1 MQGVTGSNPVPP
13 TMKFSLDV
21 YRHSTAHIMASA
33 VQQLF
38 PGTKISIGPAIEDGF
53 YYDFDKK
60 TPFVPEDL
68 KKIEKKMWNIIN
80 KKTCFERI
88 KVSKNKAKKIFKAR
102 NEAYKL
108 ELLDEIS
115 DEKVSLYKTGDF
127 IDLCRGSHVETAADI
142 KAFKLLSIAGAYWR
156 GNEKNKM
163 LQRIYGTAWHTKEE
177 LDEYVNKLTEAKK
190 RDHRKLGKELDLY
203 SIHEEAGAGL
213 IFWHPKGA
221 MIRRVIEDFWYKEHM
236 KSGYQFVN
244 IPHISNIN
252 LWKTSGH
259 LDFYKDNM
267 YSPMEIDKQDYI
279 IKPMNCPGHIL
290 IYKTNLHSYREL
302 PIRYAELGTVYRYEK
317 SGVLHGMLRVRGF
330 TQDDA
335 HIFCAP
341 DQLKNEIKGVIELI
355 DYMMKIFGF
364 EYEVFLSTRDKSNKF
379 AGSIEDWD
387 KATGTLEQVLKEK
400 NITYK
405 VEEGEAVFYGPKI
418 DVKMKDS
425 LGRLWQGPTVQFDF
439 NLPRRFNVTYIGE
452 DGKEHYAMMVHRTVL
467 GSMERFVGTLIE
479 HYGGSF
485 PVWLAPV
492 QVKILTIKD
501 DNVPYAKEMQNLLQC
516 SQIRVELDCRDEK
529 IGLKIRESELD
540 KIPYMLIIGDREVKE
555 KTISVR
561 KHGSRDCA
569 GMDVKQFIDRV
580 RKQIETRK

>member
-1 MQGVTGSNPVPP
+1 VVSNSKL
-13 TMKFSLDV
+13 TLDV

-38 PGTKISIGPAIEDGF
+38 PDTKISIGPAIEDGF

-60 TPFVPEDL
+60 TPFIPEDL

-88 KVSKNKAKKIFKAR
+88 EVPKKEAERIFKER
-102 NEAYKL
+102 NEPYKL
-108 ELLDEIS
+108 ELLDDIP
-115 DEKVSLYKTGDF
+115 DEKVSLYKTDDF
-127 IDLCRGSHVETAADI
+127 VDLCRGPHVESADDI

-156 GNEKNKM
+156 GDEKKKM

-177 LDEYVNKLTEAKK
+177 LDEYVNKLAEAKK

-236 KSGYQFVN
+236 QRGYQFVN
-244 IPHISNIN
+244 IPHISNVN
-252 LWKTSGH
+252 LWKISGH

-267 YSPMEIDKQDYI
+267 YSPIEIDSQDYI

-335 HIFCAP
+335 HIFCTSS
-341 DQLKNEIKGVIELI
+341 QLKNEIKEVIELV
-355 DYMMKIFGF
+355 DYMMKTFGF
-364 EYEVFLSTRDKSNKF
+364 EYKVFLSTRDKSNKF
-379 AGSIEDWD
+379 AGSLEEWKNATDALED
-387 KATGTLEQVLKEK
+387 VLKEK
-400 NITYK
+400 KMTYE

-418 DVKMKDS
+418 DIKMKDS

-479 HYGGSF
+479 HYGGAF
-485 PVWLAPV
+485 PVWLSPV

-501 DNVPYAKEMQNLLQC
+501 SNIPYAKEIQGMLKAK
-516 SQIRVELDCRDEK
+516 QIRTESDYRDEK

-540 KIPYMLIIGDREVKE
+540 KIPYMLIIGDREVEE
-555 KTISVR
+555 KTVAVR
-561 KHGSRDCA
+561 KHGSRDNTVV
-569 GMDVKQFIDRV
+569 GIDQFIDLIS
-580 RKQIETRK
+580 KQIENRK

>member
-1 MQGVTGSNPVPP
+1 MATDSKLVI
-13 TMKFSLDV
+13 
-21 YRHSTAHIMASA
+21 YRHSVAHIMASA

-38 PGTKISIGPAIEDGF
+38 PDTKISIGPAIEDGF

-60 TPFVPEDL
+60 TPFIPEDL

-88 KVSKNKAKKIFKAR
+88 DVSKDEAKEIFKKR
-102 NEAYKL
+102 DELYKL
-108 ELLDEIS
+108 ELLDGIS

-127 IDLCRGSHVETAADI
+127 IDLCRGPHIENAGDI

-156 GNEKNKM
+156 GDEKNKM
-163 LQRIYGTAWHTKEE
+163 LQRIYGTAWYTKEE
-177 LDEYVNKLTEAKK
+177 LDKHVNKLAEAKK

-203 SIHEEAGAGL
+203 SIHKEAGAGL

-236 KSGYQFVN
+236 QRGYQFVN
-244 IPHISNIN
+244 IPHISNVN
-252 LWKTSGH
+252 LWKISGH
-259 LDFYKDNM
+259 LDFYKENM
-267 YSPMEIDKQDYI
+267 YSPMKIDSQDYI

-335 HIFCAP
+335 HIFCTP
-341 DQLKNEIKGVIELI
+341 NQLKNEIKEVIELV
-355 DYMMKIFGF
+355 DYMMKTFGF
-364 EYEVFLSTRDKSNKF
+364 EYKVFLSTRDKSNKF
-379 AGSIEDWD
+379 AGSIEDWK
-387 KATGTLEQVLKEK
+387 KATSTLEDVLKEK
-400 NITYK
+400 NITYE

-439 NLPRRFNVTYIGE
+439 NLPRRFGVTYIGE
-452 DGKEHYAMMVHRTVL
+452 DGKEHYVVMIHRTVL

-479 HYGGSF
+479 HYGGAF
-485 PVWLAPV
+485 PIWLAPV
-492 QVKILTIKD
+492 QVKILTIGE
-501 DNVPYAKEMQNLLQC
+501 DNIPYAKEIQNLLRAK
-516 SQIRVELDCRDEK
+516 QIRAELDQRDEK

-540 KIPYMLIIGDREVKE
+540 KIPYMLIMGDREVKE
-555 KTISVR
+555 KVVSVR
-561 KHGSRDCA
+561 KHGNRDCT
-569 GMDVKQFIDRV
+569 GENVKQFIDRI
-580 RKQIETRK
+580 RKQIETREN

>member
-1 MQGVTGSNPVPP
+1 
-13 TMKFSLDV
+13 MKFSLDI

-38 PGTKISIGPAIEDGF
+38 PGTKIGIGPAIENGF

-60 TPFVPEDL
+60 TPFIPEDL

-88 KVSKNKAKKIFKAR
+88 EVPKKEAKKIFKER
-102 NEAYKL
+102 NEIYKL

-115 DEKVSLYKTGDF
+115 DKKVSLYKTGDF
-127 IDLCRGSHVETAADI
+127 IDLCRGPHIESADDI
-142 KAFKLLSIAGAYWR
+142 KAFKLLSIAGAYWH
-156 GNEKNKM
+156 GDEKKKM
-163 LQRIYGTAWHTKEE
+163 LQRIYGTAWYTKEE
-177 LDEYVNKLTEAKK
+177 LNKYVNKLAEAKK

-221 MIRRVIEDFWYKEHM
+221 MIRRVIEDFWYKEHIRR
-236 KSGYQFVN
+236 GYQFVN

-252 LWKTSGH
+252 LWKISGH

-267 YSPMEIDKQDYI
+267 YSPMEIDSQDYI

-341 DQLKNEIKGVIELI
+341 DQLKNEIKEVIELV
-355 DYMMKIFGF
+355 DYMMKTFGF
-364 EYEVFLSTRDKSNKF
+364 EYEAFLSTRDKSNKF

-387 KATGTLEQVLKEK
+387 KATGTLEEVLKEK
-400 NITYK
+400 NMAYK

-418 DVKMKDS
+418 DIKMKDS
-425 LGRLWQGPTVQFDF
+425 LDRLWQGPTVQFDF
-439 NLPRRFNVTYIGE
+439 NLPRRFNVIYIGE

-479 HYGGSF
+479 HYGGAF
-485 PVWLAPV
+485 PIWLSPV
-492 QVKILTIKD
+492 QVKILTIKK
-501 DNVPYAKEMQNLLQC
+501 DNVSYAKEMQNLLQC
-516 SQIRVELDCRDEK
+516 SQVRAELDCRDEK

-540 KIPYMLIIGDREVKE
+540 KIPYMLIIGDREVSE

-561 KHGSRDCA
+561 KHGNRDCV
-569 GMDVKQFIDRV
+569 GTDIHQFIDKIK
-580 RKQIETRK
+580 KQIKARKD

>member
-1 MQGVTGSNPVPP
+1 
-13 TMKFSLDV
+13 
-21 YRHSTAHIMASA
+21 MASA

-38 PGTKISIGPAIEDGF
+38 PGTKISIGPAIKDGF
-53 YYDFDKK
+53 YYDFDKE
-60 TPFVPEDL
+60 TPFIPEDL

-88 KVSKNKAKKIFKAR
+88 EISKDKAKEIFK
-102 NEAYKL
+102 EKDEPYKL
-108 ELLDEIS
+108 ELLDEIP

-127 IDLCRGSHVETAADI
+127 VDLCRGPHIENADDI

-156 GNEKNKM
+156 GDEKNKM
-163 LQRIYGTAWHTKEE
+163 LQRIYGTAWYTKEE
-177 LDEYVNKLTEAKK
+177 LDKHVNKLAEARK

-213 IFWHPKGA
+213 VFWHPKGA

-236 KSGYQFVN
+236 QRGYQFVN

-259 LDFYKDNM
+259 LDFYKENM

-290 IYKTNLHSYREL
+290 IYKTNLHSYKEL

-341 DQLKNEIKGVIELI
+341 NQLKNEIKEVIELV
-355 DYMMKIFGF
+355 DYMMKTFGF

-379 AGSIEDWD
+379 AGSIEDWE
-387 KATGTLEQVLKEK
+387 KATGTLEAVLKEK
-400 NITYK
+400 NIKYE

-425 LGRLWQGPTVQFDF
+425 LDRLWQGPTVQFDF

-452 DGKEHYAMMVHRTVL
+452 DGKEHYVLMVHRTVL

-479 HYGGSF
+479 HYGGAF
-485 PVWLAPV
+485 PIWLAPV
-492 QVKILTIKD
+492 QVKILTIKKG
-501 DNVPYAKEMQNLLQC
+501 NALYAKEMQSLLKAE
-516 SQIRVELDCRDEK
+516 QIRAELDCRDEK

-540 KIPYMLIIGDREVKE
+540 KIPYMLIIGDREVEE
-555 KTISVR
+555 KVIAVR
-561 KHGSRDCA
+561 KHGNRDCA
-569 GMDVKQFIDRV
+569 GMDIKQFIDRIS
-580 RKQIETRK
+580 KQIESRK

>member
-1 MQGVTGSNPVPP
+1 
-13 TMKFSLDV
+13 
-21 YRHSTAHIMASA
+21 MASA

-38 PGTKISIGPAIEDGF
+38 PGTKISIGPAIENGF

-88 KVSKNKAKKIFKAR
+88 EVSKDEAKEIFEER

-108 ELLDEIS
+108 ELLDEIL
-115 DEKVSLYKTGDF
+115 DEKVSLYKTDDF
-127 IDLCRGSHVETAADI
+127 IDLCRGPHVESAGNI

-156 GNEKNKM
+156 GDEKNKM
-163 LQRIYGTAWHTKEE
+163 LQRIYGTAWYTKEE
-177 LDEYVNKLTEAKK
+177 LDEYVNKLAEAKK
-190 RDHRKLGKELDLY
+190 HDHRKLGKELDLY

-236 KSGYQFVN
+236 KRGYQFVN

-267 YSPMEIDKQDYI
+267 YSPMEIDSQDYI

-302 PIRYAELGTVYRYEK
+302 PIRYAELGAVYRYEK

-341 DQLKNEIKGVIELI
+341 NQLKNEIKKVMELV
-355 DYMMKIFGF
+355 DYMMKAFGF
-364 EYEVFLSTRDKSNKF
+364 EYGVFLSTRDKSNKF

-387 KATGTLEQVLKEK
+387 KATNVLKEVLKEK
-400 NITYK
+400 NITYE
-405 VEEGEAVFYGPKI
+405 VEEGEAAFYGPKI
-418 DVKMKDS
+418 DIKPKDA
-425 LGRLWQGPTVQFDF
+425 LGRLLEQGPTVQFDF

-452 DGKEHYAMMVHRTVL
+452 DGKEHYVMMVHRTVL

-479 HYGGSF
+479 HYGGAF

-492 QVKILTIKD
+492 QVKILTIKG
-501 DNVPYAKEMQNLLQC
+501 DNVPYAREMQNLLQC
-516 SQIRVELDCRDEK
+516 SQIRAELDHRDEK

-540 KIPYMLIIGDREVKE
+540 KIPYMLIIGDREVSE
-555 KTISVR
+555 KTVSVR
-561 KHGSRDCA
+561 KHGNRDCT
-569 GMDVKQFIDRV
+569 GMSVKQFIDQIS
-580 RKQIETRK
+580 KQIEIKKDF

>member
-1 MQGVTGSNPVPP
+1 
-13 TMKFSLDV
+13 
-21 YRHSTAHIMASA
+21 MASA

-38 PGTKISIGPAIEDGF
+38 PDTKISIGPAIEDGF

-60 TPFVPEDL
+60 TPFIPEDL

-88 KVSKNKAKKIFKAR
+88 EVPKKEAERIFKER
-102 NEAYKL
+102 NEPYKL
-108 ELLDEIS
+108 ELLDDIP
-115 DEKVSLYKTGDF
+115 DEKVSLYKTDDF
-127 IDLCRGSHVETAADI
+127 VDLCRGPHVESADDI

-156 GNEKNKM
+156 GDEKKKM

-177 LDEYVNKLTEAKK
+177 LDEYVNKLAEAKK

-236 KSGYQFVN
+236 QRGYQFVN
-244 IPHISNIN
+244 IPHISNVN
-252 LWKTSGH
+252 LWKISGH

-267 YSPMEIDKQDYI
+267 YSPIEIDSQDYI

-335 HIFCAP
+335 HIFCTSS
-341 DQLKNEIKGVIELI
+341 QLKNEIKEVIELV
-355 DYMMKIFGF
+355 DYMMKTFGF
-364 EYEVFLSTRDKSNKF
+364 EYKVFLSTRDKSNKF
-379 AGSIEDWD
+379 AGSLEEWKNATDALED
-387 KATGTLEQVLKEK
+387 VLKEK
-400 NITYK
+400 KMTYE

-418 DVKMKDS
+418 DIKMKDS

-479 HYGGSF
+479 HYGGAF
-485 PVWLAPV
+485 PVWLSPV

-501 DNVPYAKEMQNLLQC
+501 SNIPYAKEIQGMLKAK
-516 SQIRVELDCRDEK
+516 QIRTESDYRDEK

-540 KIPYMLIIGDREVKE
+540 KIPYMLIIGDREVEE
-555 KTISVR
+555 KTVAVR
-561 KHGSRDCA
+561 KHGSRDNTVV
-569 GMDVKQFIDRV
+569 GIDQFIDLIS
-580 RKQIETRK
+580 KQIENRK

>member
-1 MQGVTGSNPVPP
+1 VATDSKLVI
-13 TMKFSLDV
+13 
-21 YRHSTAHIMASA
+21 YRHSVAHIMASA

-38 PGTKISIGPAIEDGF
+38 PDTKISIGPAIEDGF

-60 TPFVPEDL
+60 TPFIPEDL

-88 KVSKNKAKKIFKAR
+88 DVSKDEAKEIFKKR
-102 NEAYKL
+102 DELYKL
-108 ELLDEIS
+108 ELLDGIS

-127 IDLCRGSHVETAADI
+127 IDLCRGPHIENAGDI

-156 GNEKNKM
+156 GDEKNKM
-163 LQRIYGTAWHTKEE
+163 LQRIYGTAWYTKEE
-177 LDEYVNKLTEAKK
+177 LDKHVNKLAEAKK

-203 SIHEEAGAGL
+203 SIHKEAGAGL

-236 KSGYQFVN
+236 QRGYQFVN
-244 IPHISNIN
+244 IPHISNVN
-252 LWKTSGH
+252 LWKISGH
-259 LDFYKDNM
+259 LDFYKENM
-267 YSPMEIDKQDYI
+267 YSPMKIDSQDYI

-335 HIFCAP
+335 HIFCTP
-341 DQLKNEIKGVIELI
+341 NQLKNEIKEVIELV
-355 DYMMKIFGF
+355 DYMMKTFGF
-364 EYEVFLSTRDKSNKF
+364 EYKVFLSTRDKSNKF
-379 AGSIEDWD
+379 AGSIEDWK
-387 KATGTLEQVLKEK
+387 KATSTLEDVLKEK
-400 NITYK
+400 NITYE

-439 NLPRRFNVTYIGE
+439 NLPRRFGVTYIGE
-452 DGKEHYAMMVHRTVL
+452 DGKEHYVVMIHRTVL

-479 HYGGSF
+479 HYGGAF
-485 PVWLAPV
+485 PIWLAPV
-492 QVKILTIKD
+492 QVKILTIGE
-501 DNVPYAKEMQNLLQC
+501 NNIPYAKEIQNLLRAK
-516 SQIRVELDCRDEK
+516 QIRAELDQRDEK

-540 KIPYMLIIGDREVKE
+540 KIPYMLIMGDREVKE
-555 KTISVR
+555 KVVSVR
-561 KHGSRDCA
+561 KHGNRDCT
-569 GMDVKQFIDRV
+569 GENVKQFIDRI
-580 RKQIETRK
+580 RKQIETREN

>member
-1 MQGVTGSNPVPP
+1 MASDSKLVI
-13 TMKFSLDV
+13 
-21 YRHSTAHIMASA
+21 YRHSVAHIMASA

-38 PGTKISIGPAIEDGF
+38 PDTKISIGPAIEDGF

-60 TPFVPEDL
+60 TPFIPEDL

-88 KVSKNKAKKIFKAR
+88 DVSKDEAKEIFKKR
-102 NEAYKL
+102 DELYKL

-127 IDLCRGSHVETAADI
+127 IDLCRGPHIESAGDI

-156 GNEKNKM
+156 GDEKNKM
-163 LQRIYGTAWHTKEE
+163 LQRIYGTAWYTKEE
-177 LDEYVNKLTEAKK
+177 LDKHVNKLAEAKK

-203 SIHEEAGAGL
+203 SIHKEAGAGL

-236 KSGYQFVN
+236 QRGYQFVN
-244 IPHISNIN
+244 IPHISNVN
-252 LWKTSGH
+252 LWKISGH
-259 LDFYKDNM
+259 LDFYKENM
-267 YSPMEIDKQDYI
+267 YSPMKIDSQDYI

-335 HIFCAP
+335 HIFCTP
-341 DQLKNEIKGVIELI
+341 NQLKNEIKEVIELV
-355 DYMMKIFGF
+355 DYMMKTFGF
-364 EYEVFLSTRDKSNKF
+364 EYKVFLSTRDKSNKF
-379 AGSIEDWD
+379 AGSIEDWG
-387 KATGTLEQVLKEK
+387 KATGTLEDVLKEK
-400 NITYK
+400 NITYE

-439 NLPRRFNVTYIGE
+439 NLPRRFGVTYIGE
-452 DGKEHYAMMVHRTVL
+452 DGKEHYVVMVHRTVL

-479 HYGGSF
+479 HYGGAF
-485 PVWLAPV
+485 PIWLAPV
-492 QVKILTIKD
+492 QVKILTIGE
-501 DNVPYAKEMQNLLQC
+501 DNIPYAKEIQNLLRAK
-516 SQIRVELDCRDEK
+516 QIRAELDQRDEK

-540 KIPYMLIIGDREVKE
+540 KIPYMLIVGDREVEE
-555 KTISVR
+555 KIVSVR
-561 KHGSRDCA
+561 KHGNRDCT
-569 GMDVKQFIDRV
+569 GENVKQFINRI
-580 RKQIETRK
+580 RKQIETREN

>member
-1 MQGVTGSNPVPP
+1 LVSNSKLK
-13 TMKFSLDV
+13 TQNSKLLLDT

-38 PGTKISIGPAIEDGF
+38 PDTKICIGPAIEDGF

-60 TPFVPEDL
+60 TPFIPEDL

-88 KVSKNKAKKIFKAR
+88 EASKDKAKKIFEER

-115 DEKVSLYKTGDF
+115 DEKVSLYKTDDF
-127 IDLCRGSHVETAADI
+127 IDLCRGPHVKSTGDI

-156 GNEKNKM
+156 GDEKKKM
-163 LQRIYGTAWHTKEE
+163 LQRIYGTAWYTKEE
-177 LDEYVNKLTEAKK
+177 LNEYVNKLAEAKK

-213 IFWHPKGA
+213 VFWHPKGA

-236 KSGYQFVN
+236 QRGYQFVN
-244 IPHISNIN
+244 IPHISNVN
-252 LWKTSGH
+252 LWKISGH

-267 YSPMEIDKQDYI
+267 YSPMEIDSQDYI

-335 HIFCAP
+335 HIFCTP
-341 DQLKNEIKGVIELI
+341 DQLKNEIKEVIELV
-355 DYMMKIFGF
+355 DYMMKTFGF
-364 EYEVFLSTRDKSNKF
+364 EYKVFLSTRDKSNKF
-379 AGSIEDWD
+379 AGSIEDWE
-387 KATGTLEQVLKEK
+387 KATGTLEEVLKEK
-400 NITYK
+400 KITYE

-439 NLPRRFNVTYIGE
+439 NLPRRFGVTYIGE

-479 HYGGSF
+479 HYGGTF
-485 PVWLAPV
+485 PVWLSPV
-492 QVKILTIKD
+492 QVKILTIGE
-501 DNVPYAKEMQNLLQC
+501 NNIPYAKEVQNQLITK
-516 SQIRVELDCRDEK
+516 QIRVELDQRDEK

-540 KIPYMLIIGDREVKE
+540 KIPYMLIIGDREVSE

-561 KHGSRDCA
+561 RHGNRESVGTDIN
-569 GMDVKQFIDRV
+569 QFINRV
-580 RKQIETRK
+580 GKQIETRKN

>member
-1 MQGVTGSNPVPP
+1 VATDSKLVI
-13 TMKFSLDV
+13 
-21 YRHSTAHIMASA
+21 YRHSVAHIMASA

-38 PGTKISIGPAIEDGF
+38 PDTKISIGPAIEDGF

-60 TPFVPEDL
+60 TPFIPEDL

-88 KVSKNKAKKIFKAR
+88 DVSKDEAKEIFKKR
-102 NEAYKL
+102 DELYKL
-108 ELLDEIS
+108 ELLDGIS

-127 IDLCRGSHVETAADI
+127 IDLCRGPHIENAGDI

-156 GNEKNKM
+156 GDEKNKM
-163 LQRIYGTAWHTKEE
+163 LQRIYGTAWYTKEE
-177 LDEYVNKLTEAKK
+177 LDKHVNKLAEAKK

-203 SIHEEAGAGL
+203 SIHKEAGAGL

-236 KSGYQFVN
+236 QRGYQFVN
-244 IPHISNIN
+244 IPHISNVN
-252 LWKTSGH
+252 LWKISGH
-259 LDFYKDNM
+259 LDFYKENM
-267 YSPMEIDKQDYI
+267 YSPMKIDSQDYI

-335 HIFCAP
+335 HIFCTP
-341 DQLKNEIKGVIELI
+341 NQLKNEIKEVIELV
-355 DYMMKIFGF
+355 DYMMKTFGF
-364 EYEVFLSTRDKSNKF
+364 EYKVFLSTRDKSNKF
-379 AGSIEDWD
+379 AGSIEDWK
-387 KATGTLEQVLKEK
+387 KATSTLEDVLKEK
-400 NITYK
+400 NITYE

-439 NLPRRFNVTYIGE
+439 NLPRRFGVTYIGE
-452 DGKEHYAMMVHRTVL
+452 DGKEHYVVMIHRTVL

-479 HYGGSF
+479 HYGGAF
-485 PVWLAPV
+485 PIWLAPV
-492 QVKILTIKD
+492 QVKILTIGE
-501 DNVPYAKEMQNLLQC
+501 NNIPYAKEIQNLLRAK
-516 SQIRVELDCRDEK
+516 QIRAELDQRDEK

-555 KTISVR
+555 KAVSVR
-561 KHGSRDCA
+561 KHGNRDCT
-569 GMDVKQFIDRV
+569 GENVKQFIDRI
-580 RKQIETRK
+580 RKQIETREN

>member
-1 MQGVTGSNPVPP
+1 MNSNS
-13 TMKFSLDV
+13 KLALDV
-21 YRHSTAHIMASA
+21 CRHSTAHIMASA

-53 YYDFDKK
+53 YYDFDKE

-80 KKTCFERI
+80 KKICFERI
-88 KVSKNKAKKIFKAR
+88 EVSKNEAKKIFK
-102 NEAYKL
+102 EKGEPYKL
-108 ELLDEIS
+108 ELLDKIP

-127 IDLCRGSHVETAADI
+127 IDLCRGPHVESTGDI

-156 GNEKNKM
+156 GDEKNKM
-163 LQRIYGTAWHTKEE
+163 LQRIYGTAWYTKEE
-177 LDEYVNKLTEAKK
+177 LDKHVNKLAEAKK

-236 KSGYQFVN
+236 QRGYQFVN

-267 YSPMEIDKQDYI
+267 YSPIEIDKQDYI

-335 HIFCAP
+335 HIFCTP
-341 DQLKNEIKGVIELI
+341 NQLKNEIKEVIELV
-355 DYMMKIFGF
+355 DYMMKTFGF

-379 AGSIEDWD
+379 AGSIEDWE
-387 KATGTLEQVLKEK
+387 KATGTLEDVLKEK
-400 NITYK
+400 NIIYK

-439 NLPRRFNVTYIGE
+439 NLPHRFNVTYIGE
-452 DGKEHYAMMVHRTVL
+452 DGKEHYVMMVHRTVL

-479 HYGGSF
+479 HYGGAF
-485 PVWLAPV
+485 PIWLSPV
-492 QVKILTIKD
+492 QVKILTIGE
-501 DNVPYAKEMQNLLQC
+501 DNIPYAKEMQNLLQC
-516 SQIRVELDCRDEK
+516 KQIRTELDNRDEK

-555 KTISVR
+555 KTVAIR
-561 KHGSRDCA
+561 KHGNRDCTK
-569 GMDVKQFIDRV
+569 MNIEHFVNLIRT
-580 RKQIETRK
+580 QIESKKY

>member
-1 MQGVTGSNPVPP
+1 MG
-13 TMKFSLDV
+13 
-21 YRHSTAHIMASA
+21 SA

-38 PGTKISIGPAIEDGF
+38 PGTKISIGPAIKDGF
-53 YYDFDKK
+53 YYDFDKE
-60 TPFVPEDL
+60 TPFIPEDL

-88 KVSKNKAKKIFKAR
+88 EISKDKAKEIFK
-102 NEAYKL
+102 EKDEPYKL
-108 ELLDEIS
+108 ELLDEIP

-127 IDLCRGSHVETAADI
+127 VDLCRGPHIENADDI

-156 GNEKNKM
+156 GDEKNKM
-163 LQRIYGTAWHTKEE
+163 LQRIYGTAWYTKEE
-177 LDEYVNKLTEAKK
+177 LDEYVNKLAEAKK

-213 IFWHPKGA
+213 VFWHPKGA

-236 KSGYQFVN
+236 QRGYQFVN

-259 LDFYKDNM
+259 LDFYKENM

-290 IYKTNLHSYREL
+290 IYKTNLHSYKEL

-341 DQLKNEIKGVIELI
+341 NQLKNEIKEVIELV
-355 DYMMKIFGF
+355 DYMMKTFGF

-379 AGSIEDWD
+379 AGSIEDWE
-387 KATGTLEQVLKEK
+387 KATGTLEAVLKEK
-400 NITYK
+400 NIKYE

-425 LGRLWQGPTVQFDF
+425 LDRLWQGPTVQFDF

-452 DGKEHYAMMVHRTVL
+452 DGKEHYVLMVHRTVL

-479 HYGGSF
+479 HYGGAF
-485 PVWLAPV
+485 PIWLAPV
-492 QVKILTIKD
+492 QVKILTIKKG
-501 DNVPYAKEMQNLLQC
+501 NALYAKEMQSLLKAE
-516 SQIRVELDCRDEK
+516 QIRAELDCRDEK

-540 KIPYMLIIGDREVKE
+540 KIPYMLIIGDREVEE
-555 KTISVR
+555 KVIAVR
-561 KHGSRDCA
+561 KHGNRDCA
-569 GMDVKQFIDRV
+569 GMDIKQFIDRIS
-580 RKQIETRK
+580 KQIESRK

>member
-1 MQGVTGSNPVPP
+1 
-13 TMKFSLDV
+13 MKLSLDV

-38 PGTKISIGPAIEDGF
+38 PDTKISIGPAIEDGF

-60 TPFVPEDL
+60 TPFIPEDL

-88 KVSKNKAKKIFKAR
+88 EVSKKEAEKIFREK

-108 ELLDEIS
+108 ELLDEIT

-127 IDLCRGSHVETAADI
+127 IDLCRGPHVESADDI

-156 GNEKNKM
+156 GDEKKKM
-163 LQRIYGTAWHTKEE
+163 LQRIYGTAWYTKEE
-177 LDEYVNKLTEAKK
+177 LNEHVNKLAESKK

-203 SIHEEAGAGL
+203 SMHEEAGAGL

-236 KSGYQFVN
+236 RRGYQFVN
-244 IPHISNIN
+244 IPHISNVN
-252 LWKTSGH
+252 LWKISGH

-267 YSPMEIDKQDYI
+267 YSPMEIDSQDYI

-335 HIFCAP
+335 HIFCTP
-341 DQLKNEIKGVIELI
+341 NQLKNEIKGVIELV
-355 DYMMKIFGF
+355 DYMMKTFEF
-364 EYEVFLSTRDKSNKF
+364 EYKVFLSTRDKSNKF
-379 AGSIEDWD
+379 AGSLEDWK
-387 KATGTLEQVLKEK
+387 KATDTLEDVLKER
-400 NITYK
+400 NMTYE

-418 DVKMKDS
+418 DIKMKDS

-439 NLPRRFNVTYIGE
+439 NLPRRFGVTYIGE
-452 DGKEHYAMMVHRTVL
+452 DGKEHYVMMVHRTVL

-479 HYGGSF
+479 HYGGTF
-485 PVWLAPV
+485 PTWLAPV
-492 QVKILTIKD
+492 QVKILTIGES
-501 DNVPYAKEMQNLLQC
+501 NIPYAKEMQNQL
-516 SQIRVELDCRDEK
+516 SVEQIRTELDCRDEK

-540 KIPYMLIIGDREVKE
+540 KIPYMLIIGDREVSE

-561 KHGSRDCA
+561 KHGNRDCV
-569 GMDVKQFIDRV
+569 GTDIRRFIDKIK
-580 RKQIETRK
+580 KQIETRKD